1 MFKQATK
8 SHQHK
13 KTIKL
18 SVATASVEQISPAVC
33 VCATVSYSYS
43 EGLKVFLK

>member
-33 VCATVSYSYS
+33 VCVQLSPIATAKVSKYS
-43 EGLKVFLK
+43 